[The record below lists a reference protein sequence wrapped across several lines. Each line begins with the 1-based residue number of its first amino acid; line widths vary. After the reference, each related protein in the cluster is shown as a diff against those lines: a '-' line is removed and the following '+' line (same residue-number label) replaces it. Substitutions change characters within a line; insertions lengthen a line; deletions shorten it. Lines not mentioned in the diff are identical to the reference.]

1 METRHSNGCLSL
13 YEMGD
18 TSTFLAKRRRTPSNA
33 CFPFI
38 IVASASWILNKLRHD
53 RKQSVSFLPSTE
65 LGPCLSDVGA
75 SHVSKSE
82 MITFGLISDLCLL
95 FEFLK

>member
-1 METRHSNGCLSL
+1 MEMLHSNGHLSL
-13 YEMGD
+13 YKMGD
-18 TSTFLAKRRRTPSNA
+18 TSTFLAKRRHTPSNA
-33 CFPFI
+33 CLPFI
-38 IVASASWILNKLRHD
+38 IVASVSWILNKLRHD

-82 MITFGLISDLCLL
+82 MIAFGRVSDLCLL
-95 FEFLK
+95 FELLK